1 MADQPFY
8 PFLQE
13 QKGDDCKVENLT
25 EGGGEVHALV
35 GAGKIWHRP
44 AFAHVEFMLA
54 AGQEVLSDGGA
65 MIWKDDN
72 ININTQTGECMPACW
87 RKCAGESCCQNV
99 YTGPGRIA
107 FSFKLPGDMLAFSVQ
122 KSEAW
127 KLSAG
132 AFVCG
137 SNNCVV
143 STSFTGCYAYICGGE
158 ECWLT
163 QVRLDDDSGEAS
175 GVFYAGGYG
184 ALTRHVVTEGN
195 CILMST
201 GTFFATSDDQE
212 FTLRM
217 PGGCVSYQ
225 CGGEGLVMAIKGP
238 ATVYTQNRNPSIWKA
253 ILRREGVKNK
263 RKGQGSGLEN

>member
-1 MADQPFY
+1 MAQVPYY

-13 QKGDDCKVENLT
+13 QKGTQVEVEHLT
-25 EGGGEVHALV
+25 EAGGEVNALAGV
-35 GAGKIWHRP
+35 GTIWHRP

-65 MIWKDDN
+65 MIWKEASVQ
-72 ININTQTGECMPACW
+72 IETQTGECMPAYW
-87 RKCAGESCCQNV
+87 RQCAGESCCQNK
-99 YTGPGRIA
+99 YTGPGKIA
-107 FSFKLPGDMLAFSVQ
+107 FSFKLPGDMLAFSLQ
-122 KSEAW
+122 KEESW

-137 SNNCVV
+137 SSNCTV
-143 STSFTGCYAYICGGE
+143 STTFTGCYAFICGGE

-184 ALTRHVVTEGN
+184 ALTRHTVVDGN
-195 CILMST
+195 CILMSS
-201 GTFFATSDDQE
+201 GCFFATANETE
-212 FTLRM
+212 FALRM
-217 PGGCVSYQ
+217 PGGCCSYKF
-225 CGGEGLVMAIKGP
+225 GGEGLVMAIKGP
-238 ATVYTQNRNPSIWKA
+238 ATVYTQNRNPAIWKT

-263 RKGQGSGLEN
+263 KKGNSSGLEN